1 MLRAIEWILLG
12 AGSAGAILW
21 GVHRHRPARR
31 APWLLLAGAVA
42 TLAIGDIF
50 YAYDRMA
57 FADTSYLL
65 MFVLVALSLLQFTRG
80 GALLVD
86 RARLID
92 LVAFACSGMLVVWV
106 FVISVDGRFGTVS
119 PADVIGDLLLIGV
132 AVRLVIA
139 DHRNVA
145 AILLLTGSTGMLTGD
160 IFYPLTG
167 ESPAAESAYVL
178 LYLAWGLSALHPS
191 MTRLTEPRPARMAPW
206 RFRDTIL
213 LAMSAAT
220 PPIVLIIESVS
231 GPVRNGVVIAVTGAI
246 TLLLMITR
254 LADAVHQHSQALT
267 RERGLRSANTAL
279 VAAADVPAVEEAV
292 RVAVSRLLPPG
303 SVRRVILATDGEH
316 LPRLLPTD
324 SKRLPQPRPS
334 ADARQPRESR
344 PVEPADARQSRECQ
358 SVEPADAG
366 SHSWW
371 TSAVDPDERTLICP
385 LRLEPLAVARPS
397 GGALIITGRREALV
411 AGRDALEVLAGE
423 TALALDRITLV
434 EAIGRRDSDLYLRA
448 VTGNT
453 AEIMAVVDSDHRIR
467 YASPGLRRLAGG
479 GDLPP
484 LTVLDDLVHAD
495 DRETVRRAL
504 RAEGDGTVYCALN
517 RTDGTQVLVA
527 MAYRDLRHDRLVQG
541 LVVTLRPVGNTGD
554 VADPAPHHEHQGEL
568 PAWVN
573 RRSARHKFR
582 Y

>member
-21 GVHRHRPARR
+21 GVHRHRPTRR
-31 APWLLLAGAVA
+31 SPWLLLAGAVA
-42 TLAIGDIF
+42 TLAIGDVW

-57 FADTSYLL
+57 FADTSYLV

-92 LVAFACSGMLVVWV
+92 LMAFACSGMLVVWV
-106 FVISVDGRFGTVS
+106 FVISVDSRFDTVS
-119 PADVIGDLLLIGV
+119 PGDVIGDLLLIGV
-132 AVRLVIA
+132 AVRLVAA
-139 DHRNVA
+139 DRRNVA
-145 AILLLTGSTGMLTGD
+145 AILLAAGSAGMLAGD
-160 IFYPLTG
+160 VLYPLSG
-167 ESPAAESAYVL
+167 ESPVAESAFVL

-191 MTRLTEPRPARMAPW
+191 MARLTEPRPARLSPW

-213 LAMSAAT
+213 LALSAAT
-220 PPIVLIIESVS
+220 PPVVLIIEAVS
-231 GPVRNGVVIAVTGAI
+231 GPVRNGVVIAAAGAL
-246 TLLLMITR
+246 TLLLTITR

-267 RERGLRSANTAL
+267 RERGLRAANTAL
-279 VAAADVPAVEEAV
+279 VAAADAPAVREAV
-292 RVAVSRLLPPG
+292 RAAVIRLLPPG
-303 SVRRVILATDGEH
+303 SVRRVILATDDGRLAREG
-316 LPRLLPTD
+316 LP
-324 SKRLPQPRPS
+324 
-334 ADARQPRESR
+334 AA
-344 PVEPADARQSRECQ
+344 PA
-358 SVEPADAG
+358 G
-366 SHSWW
+366 TGGHSWW
-371 TSAVDPDERTLICP
+371 TDSADSDEQTLICP

-397 GGALIITGRREALV
+397 GGALVITGRREALV

-423 TALALDRITLV
+423 TALALDRVTLV
-434 EAIGRRDSDLYLRA
+434 EAVGRRDSDLYLRA

-467 YASPGLRRLAGG
+467 YASPGLRRLLGG

-484 LTVLDDLVHAD
+484 LTILDDLVHSD
-495 DRETVRRAL
+495 DRETVREAL

-517 RTDGTQVLVA
+517 RADGIQVFVA

-554 VADPAPHHEHQGEL
+554 VTDPAPHHEHQGEL

-573 RRSARHKFR
+573 RRSARDKFR

>member
-21 GVHRHRPARR
+21 GVYRHRPTRR

-42 TLAIGDIF
+42 TLAAGDVWF
-50 YAYDRMA
+50 AYDRMA
-57 FADTSYLL
+57 LADTAYLV
-65 MFVLVALSLLQFTRG
+65 MFALVALSLLQFTRG
-80 GALLVD
+80 GSLLVD

-92 LVAFACSGMLVVWV
+92 LVAFACSAMLVVWV
-106 FVISVDGRFGTVS
+106 FVISVDSRFRTVS
-119 PADVIGDLLLIGV
+119 PADVIGDLLLVGV
-132 AVRLVIA
+132 AVRLVAA
-139 DHRNVA
+139 DRRNVA
-145 AILLLTGSTGMLTGD
+145 AILLVAGSAGMLAGD
-160 IFYPLTG
+160 ILYPLTG
-167 ESPAAESAYVL
+167 GSPAGESAYVL

-191 MTRLTEPRPARMAPW
+191 MVRLTEPRTARMSPW

-213 LAMSAAT
+213 LALSAAT
-220 PPIVLIIESVS
+220 PPCVLIIEALS

-246 TLLLMITR
+246 TLMLTITR
-254 LADAVHQHSQALT
+254 LGDAVHQHSLALT
-267 RERGLRSANTAL
+267 RERGLRAANTAL

-292 RVAVSRLLPPG
+292 EAAVARLLPAG
-303 SVRRVILATDGEH
+303 AVHRVILATDDGLLARMGLPLAPPDTPTPNR
-316 LPRLLPTD
+316 LPRPAPAD
-324 SKRLPQPRPS
+324 PAMPS
-334 ADARQPRESR
+334 RISR
-344 PVEPADARQSRECQ
+344 PA
-358 SVEPADAG
+358 PADAG
-366 SHSWW
+366 THSWW
-371 TSAVDPDERTLICP
+371 IDDRTLVCP

-397 GGALIITGRREALV
+397 GGALIITARRDALV

-434 EAIGRRDSDLYLRA
+434 EAVGRRDSDLYLRA

-467 YASPGLRRLAGG
+467 YASPGLRRLTGG

-484 LTVLDDLVHAD
+484 LTVFDDLVHAD
-495 DRETVRRAL
+495 DRAAVRDAL
-504 RAEGDGTVYCALN
+504 HAEGDGTVYCALH

-541 LVVTLRPVGNTGD
+541 LVVTLRPVGTSND
-554 VADPAPHHEHQGEL
+554 VTDPAPHHEHQGEL

-573 RRSARHKFR
+573 RRSARDKFR